1 MSTKVLLLWY
11 KTNLYLNNMIK
22 HVLTLLL
29 LLQFCISIYAQIER
43 KREFTNFNRG
53 EELVRCFF
61 QDDKGVIWVGTS
73 YGLGMFDGQGVRRHK
88 ISDTDGDSKEISVY
102 CSLKQDSTHYY
113 LGTAKGLVL
122 LDLETDQYKLLS
134 SSDIAI
140 RTIQRMNDSIILLGT
155 LNGLIKYNTKKVTF
169 QLVDKIPYSP
179 VDPIVRLDS
188 SCFLITNYH
197 GLYLYD
203 AVTETYESLPITS
216 KSSSLILS
224 IGVDTINQWAW
235 IGTEN
240 GLCKYN
246 ITSGE
251 FTNITSLP
259 NAPIKNI
266 HISTNDVLWLGTDNG
281 LYIYDWKQ
289 ERYEH
294 IVHSSKN
301 VNSLVNN
308 IIWTV
313 FEDKEHNIWLGTES
327 GISVYHNSHI
337 VDVYSWDNLVGSDE
351 GNDIHCIHR
360 DSRNN
365 YWWGGSNGLGYYN
378 PVKGKS
384 IWFKMNQGRHSISH
398 NRIRDIYE
406 DWDKDLWVATDGG
419 INRFDYATET
429 FESYQIV
436 DSTHTRNANWTY
448 YISGDNHD
456 NLYLV
461 AYCGGVFVVNKKNLL
476 SQKGKVYIADENYY
490 HSGSN
495 GLHSDFVQIGSMDKN
510 GCLWVSSGGQYL
522 DFIDFRKKEVRP
534 FALLEEGRRLPV
546 GEIKKMLHDKSGNL
560 WLSMGTYLCKITA
573 DEHKAEIISN
583 SIFHNNHIQLLEDAG
598 EQLWMGTSDGIYVYD
613 KTTGKF
619 VYSGIGDSYFTLYYD
634 AYSKKIWAGGID
646 QCLAFKGEELLEG
659 EKNEGSLILS
669 RLYVNDKPVYPHEV
683 YDNHVI
689 TTQNVSS
696 IKQLHLLHSQN
707 NIGLDF
713 LHTRYEGIL
722 RSRYVSKLEGVDS
735 DWRDI
740 GDLGTRISYSN
751 LEAGDYVFELKELV
765 HGDIKE
771 DAAYFR
777 LNIRIDNPWYWTYW
791 AKGIYTLFAC
801 LLIVWVIKY
810 FRDKNRFRIERI
822 EKEKTLELS
831 DLKMEFLTNMS
842 HELKTPL
849 SLIISPVSKL
859 LADTKNVQTK
869 ELLSLIHGNALKL
882 NSIVHQILTI
892 KDWVGVQQK
901 LYPSQL
907 EFVTFIDSI
916 VKSYQES
923 MKNKNISITF
933 HSDVDK
939 CFVEVDISK
948 IEAVVNNLLSN
959 ACKFSTD
966 NGEVKV
972 SLSLLQAESE
982 GTQNICLKVIDNGI
996 GIPANDLPH
1005 IFERFYQVSKN
1016 QPMNENGS
1024 GIGLSIVKDNVE
1036 LHHGAIHVESEEGKG
1051 TSFYVTI
1058 PVIQIGKNVNENTS
1072 ILLDKDESDCKVLIV
1087 EDNVDIAHF
1096 IMQNLRD
1103 IECLVAYNGKMG
1115 AEMALQYLPDII
1127 IADIMMPVLNGMEM
1141 TKQLKMNI
1149 ATSTI
1154 PIIILTAKD
1163 DKKTEYELLA
1173 LGVEAFISKPFEM
1186 KELTIHIERILRNK
1200 YRLVRKL
1207 KEEEKILE
1215 NKMMITES
1223 ADEKFLKY
1231 ITDVIEQNI
1240 SNSDLNVAKLAE
1252 LSGYNSKQIYRRVKQ
1267 LTGYTTVDYIKGI
1280 RMKKAAMLLSQKQFM
1295 ISEVMY
1301 MVGYSDSSYFS
1312 KCFVEKYGKTPKQY
1326 MESK

>member
-1 MSTKVLLLWY
+1 
-11 KTNLYLNNMIK
+11 
-22 HVLTLLL
+22 
-29 LLQFCISIYAQIER
+29 
-43 KREFTNFNRG
+43 
-53 EELVRCFF
+53 
-61 QDDKGVIWVGTS
+61 
-73 YGLGMFDGQGVRRHK
+73 
-88 ISDTDGDSKEISVY
+88 
-102 CSLKQDSTHYY
+102 
-113 LGTAKGLVL
+113 
-122 LDLETDQYKLLS
+122 
-134 SSDIAI
+134 
-140 RTIQRMNDSIILLGT
+140 
-155 LNGLIKYNTKKVTF
+155 
-169 QLVDKIPYSP
+169 
-179 VDPIVRLDS
+179 
-188 SCFLITNYH
+188 
-197 GLYLYD
+197 
-203 AVTETYESLPITS
+203 
-216 KSSSLILS
+216 
-224 IGVDTINQWAW
+224 
-235 IGTEN
+235 
-240 GLCKYN
+240 
-246 ITSGE
+246 
-251 FTNITSLP
+251 
-259 NAPIKNI
+259 
-266 HISTNDVLWLGTDNG
+266 
-281 LYIYDWKQ
+281 
-289 ERYEH
+289 
-294 IVHSSKN
+294 
-301 VNSLVNN
+301 
-308 IIWTV
+308 
-313 FEDKEHNIWLGTES
+313 
-327 GISVYHNSHI
+327 
-337 VDVYSWDNLVGSDE
+337 
-351 GNDIHCIHR
+351 
-360 DSRNN
+360 
-365 YWWGGSNGLGYYN
+365 
-378 PVKGKS
+378 
-384 IWFKMNQGRHSISH
+384 
-398 NRIRDIYE
+398 
-406 DWDKDLWVATDGG
+406 
-419 INRFDYATET
+419 
-429 FESYQIV
+429 
-436 DSTHTRNANWTY
+436 
-448 YISGDNHD
+448 
-456 NLYLV
+456 
-461 AYCGGVFVVNKKNLL
+461 
-476 SQKGKVYIADENYY
+476 
-490 HSGSN
+490 
-495 GLHSDFVQIGSMDKN
+495 
-510 GCLWVSSGGQYL
+510 
-522 DFIDFRKKEVRP
+522 
-534 FALLEEGRRLPV
+534 
-546 GEIKKMLHDKSGNL
+546 
-560 WLSMGTYLCKITA
+560 
-573 DEHKAEIISN
+573 
-583 SIFHNNHIQLLEDAG
+583 
-598 EQLWMGTSDGIYVYD
+598 
-613 KTTGKF
+613 
-619 VYSGIGDSYFTLYYD
+619 
-634 AYSKKIWAGGID
+634 
-646 QCLAFKGEELLEG
+646 
-659 EKNEGSLILS
+659 
-669 RLYVNDKPVYPHEV
+669 
-683 YDNHVI
+683 
-689 TTQNVSS
+689 
-696 IKQLHLLHSQN
+696 
-707 NIGLDF
+707 
-713 LHTRYEGIL
+713 
-722 RSRYVSKLEGVDS
+722 
-735 DWRDI
+735 
-740 GDLGTRISYSN
+740 
-751 LEAGDYVFELKELV
+751 
-765 HGDIKE
+765 
-771 DAAYFR
+771 
-777 LNIRIDNPWYWTYW
+777 
-791 AKGIYTLFAC
+791 
-801 LLIVWVIKY
+801 
-810 FRDKNRFRIERI
+810 
-822 EKEKTLELS
+822 
-831 DLKMEFLTNMS
+831 
-842 HELKTPL
+842 
-849 SLIISPVSKL
+849 
-859 LADTKNVQTK
+859 
-869 ELLSLIHGNALKL
+869 
-882 NSIVHQILTI
+882 
-892 KDWVGVQQK
+892 VGVQQK

-1163 DKKTEYELLA
+1163 DKKTESELLA